1 LTSLLSDEDIESEAT
16 ELILISDALAVTN
29 EKLEL
34 KTRESNETNK
44 ALFESHHK
52 LAEINNELASTNK
65 RLALTNKRFVE
76 LTKKLTHSN
85 KELRR
90 VNQRTKEYDSLNAEF
105 INKAAHEIRTPIH
118 NILGYSELLLMEFE
132 DDTTNSQPAS
142 KNQSIQAIF
151 RNANRLQM
159 LTEGILNIARI
170 ERKTLKLN
178 KKQINLI
185 AEMHGFIE
193 HIIRS
198 EISTNN
204 KKIEILFQPED
215 EYITIEA
222 DNVLLQ
228 GIIQN
233 LLDSS
238 IKLVKDDETICVDI
252 KKFFDEIDIRIKLAV
267 TGVDPTILP
276 SLFTKFE
283 YKSYQGL
290 GLSLFIAKT
299 IVEAHGGRIW
309 VEIAPNSN
317 MVLFTFS
324 LPVNHS

>member
-1 LTSLLSDEDIESEAT
+1 MTSLLSDEDIEPEAA
-16 ELILISDALAVTN
+16 ELKLISDALAVTN

-34 KTRESNETNK
+34 KTRELNETNK
-44 ALFESHHK
+44 DLFESHHK
-52 LAEINNELASTNK
+52 IAEINNELASANK
-65 RLALTNKRFVE
+65 RLALTNKRFIEV
-76 LTKKLTHSN
+76 TKKLTHSN
-85 KELRR
+85 KELRL
-90 VNQRTKEYDSLNAEF
+90 VNQRTKEYGNLNADF

-118 NILGYSELLLMEFE
+118 NILGYSELLLMELE
-132 DDTTNSQPAS
+132 NDKTNSHPTS
-142 KNQSIQAIF
+142 NNQSIQAIY

-185 AEMHGFIE
+185 AEMHGLIE

-198 EISTNN
+198 EIFTNN
-204 KKIEILFQPED
+204 KKIEILFHPEE

-222 DNVLLQ
+222 DQVLLQ

-238 IKLVKDDETICVDI
+238 IKLVQDDGTISVNI
-252 KKFFDEIDIRIKLAV
+252 KKSYDKIDISIKLDI
-267 TGVDPTILP
+267 TGVDLEIMS

-309 VEIAPNSN
+309 VDIAPNSN
-317 MVLFTFS
+317 TVLFTFS

>member
-1 LTSLLSDEDIESEAT
+1 MSDEDIESEAT
-16 ELILISDALAVTN
+16 KLKLISDALAVTN

-52 LAEINNELASTNK
+52 LAEINNELASANK
-65 RLALTNKRFVE
+65 RLALTNKRLVE
-76 LTKKLTHSN
+76 VARKLTHSN
-85 KELRR
+85 KELRL
-90 VNQRTKEYDSLNAEF
+90 VNQRTKEYDSLNAEL

-118 NILGYSELLLMEFE
+118 NILGYSELLLMELE
-132 DDTTNSQPAS
+132 NDTTKFHPAS

-151 RNANRLQM
+151 RNANRLRM

-204 KKIEILFQPED
+204 KKIEILFQPEE
-215 EYITIEA
+215 EYITIEV

-228 GIIQN
+228 GIIHN

-252 KKFFDEIDIRIKLAV
+252 KRFYDEIDISIKLAV
-267 TGVDPTILP
+267 SGVDPRMLP
-276 SLFTKFE
+276 SFFTKFE

-309 VEIAPNSN
+309 VENAPNSN
-317 MVLFTFS
+317 TVLFTFS

>member
-1 LTSLLSDEDIESEAT
+1 LTSLLSAEDLESEAM
-16 ELILISDALAVTN
+16 ELKLISDALALTN

-34 KTRESNETNK
+34 KTRELNETNK
-44 ALFESHHK
+44 GLFESHHK
-52 LAEINNELASTNK
+52 LAEINNELASANK
-65 RLALTNKRFVE
+65 RLALTNKRFAG

-85 KELRR
+85 KELRV
-90 VNQRTKEYDSLNAEF
+90 VNQKTKEHDNLNADF

-118 NILGYSELLLMEFE
+118 NILGYSELLLMELE
-132 DDTTNSQPAS
+132 TDKTNSRPTS
-142 KNQSIQAIF
+142 KKQSIQAVF
-151 RNANRLQM
+151 RNANRVQM

-170 ERKTLKLN
+170 ERKTLRLN

-193 HIIRS
+193 HIVRS

-204 KKIEILFQPED
+204 RKIEILFRPEE

-222 DNVLLQ
+222 DKVLLQ
-228 GIIQN
+228 GIIHN

-238 IKLVKDDETICVDI
+238 IKLVKDDGTISVNI
-252 KKFFDEIDIRIKLAV
+252 KNFHDKIDIGIKFAV
-267 TGVDPTILP
+267 TGVDVGILP

-299 IVEAHGGRIW
+299 IVEAYGGTIW
-309 VEIAPNSN
+309 VDITPNSN

-324 LPVNHS
+324 LPVDRR

>member
-1 LTSLLSDEDIESEAT
+1 LSSLLPDEDVESEAM
-16 ELILISDALAVTN
+16 ELKLISDALLVTN

-34 KTRESNETNK
+34 KTHELTETNK
-44 ALFESHHK
+44 ALFDSHNK
-52 LAEINNELASTNK
+52 LAEIYHELATANK
-65 RLALTNKRFVE
+65 RLALINKRFAEVI
-76 LTKKLTHSN
+76 KKLTHSN
-85 KELRR
+85 RQLRI
-90 VNQRTKEYDSLNAEF
+90 VNQRTKEYDNLNADF

-118 NILGYSELLLMEFE
+118 NILGYSELLLMELE
-132 DDTTNSQPAS
+132 NDKTNTYHTS

-159 LTEGILNIARI
+159 LTEGVLIIARI
-170 ERKTLKLN
+170 QSKTLKLN

-185 AEMHGFIE
+185 AEIRGFIE
-193 HIIRS
+193 HIIGS
-198 EISTNN
+198 EIITNN
-204 KKIEILFQPED
+204 KKIEIVFQPEE

-222 DNVLLQ
+222 DKVLLQ

-238 IKLVKDDETICVDI
+238 IKLQKDDGTISVNV
-252 KKFFDEIDIRIKLAV
+252 KKFNDKVHTSIKLAV
-267 TGVDPTILP
+267 TGVDLAVLP

-299 IVEAHGGRIW
+299 IVEVHAGRIW
-309 VEIAPNSN
+309 IDIAPNSN
-317 MVLFTFS
+317 VVLFTFS
-324 LPVNHS
+324 LPVGCS

>member
-1 LTSLLSDEDIESEAT
+1 M
-16 ELILISDALAVTN
+16 
-29 EKLEL
+29 
-34 KTRESNETNK
+34 
-44 ALFESHHK
+44 
-52 LAEINNELASTNK
+52 
-65 RLALTNKRFVE
+65 ALTNKRFIEV
-76 LTKKLTHSN
+76 TKKLTHSN
-85 KELRR
+85 KELRL
-90 VNQRTKEYDSLNAEF
+90 VNQRTKEYGNLNADF

-118 NILGYSELLLMEFE
+118 NILGYSELLLMELE
-132 DDTTNSQPAS
+132 NDKTNSHPTS
-142 KNQSIQAIF
+142 NNQSIQAIF

-185 AEMHGFIE
+185 AEMHGLIE

-198 EISTNN
+198 EIFTNN
-204 KKIEILFQPED
+204 KKIEILFHPEE

-222 DNVLLQ
+222 DQVLLQ

-238 IKLVKDDETICVDI
+238 IKLVQDDGTISVNI
-252 KKFFDEIDIRIKLAV
+252 KKSYDKIDISIKLDI
-267 TGVDPTILP
+267 TGVDLEIMP

-309 VEIAPNSN
+309 VDIAPNSN
-317 MVLFTFS
+317 TVLFTFS

>member
-1 LTSLLSDEDIESEAT
+1 MTSLLSAEDLESEAM
-16 ELILISDALAVTN
+16 ELKLISDALALTN

-34 KTRESNETNK
+34 KTRELNETNK

-52 LAEINNELASTNK
+52 LAEINNELASANK
-65 RLALTNKRFVE
+65 RLALTNKRFAG

-85 KELRR
+85 KELRV
-90 VNQRTKEYDSLNAEF
+90 VNQKTKEHDNLNADF

-118 NILGYSELLLMEFE
+118 NILGYSELLLMELE
-132 DDTTNSQPAS
+132 TDKTNSRPTS
-142 KNQSIQAIF
+142 KKQSIQAVF
-151 RNANRLQM
+151 RNANRVQM

-170 ERKTLKLN
+170 ERKTLRLN

-193 HIIRS
+193 HIVRS

-204 KKIEILFQPED
+204 RKIEILFQPEE

-222 DNVLLQ
+222 DKVLLQ
-228 GIIQN
+228 GIIHN

-238 IKLVKDDETICVDI
+238 IKLVKDDGTISVNI
-252 KKFFDEIDIRIKLAV
+252 KNFYDKIDIGIKFAV
-267 TGVDPTILP
+267 TGVDVGILP

-299 IVEAHGGRIW
+299 IVEAYGGTIS
-309 VEIAPNSN
+309 VDITPNSN

-324 LPVNHS
+324 LPVDRR

>member
-1 LTSLLSDEDIESEAT
+1 MTSLLSDEDIESEAT
-16 ELILISDALAVTN
+16 KLKLISDALAVTN

-34 KTRESNETNK
+34 KTRELNETNK

-52 LAEINNELASTNK
+52 LAEINNELASANK
-65 RLALTNKRFVE
+65 RLALTNKRLVE
-76 LTKKLTHSN
+76 VTRRLTHSN
-85 KELRR
+85 KELRL
-90 VNQRTKEYDSLNAEF
+90 VNQRTKEYDSLNAEL

-118 NILGYSELLLMEFE
+118 NILGYSELLLMELE
-132 DDTTNSQPAS
+132 NDTTKSHPAS

-204 KKIEILFQPED
+204 KKIEILFQPEE

-228 GIIQN
+228 GIIHN

-252 KKFFDEIDIRIKLAV
+252 KRFYDEIDISIKLAV
-267 TGVDPTILP
+267 SGVDPRMLP
-276 SLFTKFE
+276 SFFTKFE

-309 VEIAPNSN
+309 VENAPNSN
-317 MVLFTFS
+317 TVLFTFS

>member
-1 LTSLLSDEDIESEAT
+1 MK
-16 ELILISDALAVTN
+16 LISDALAVTN

-34 KTRESNETNK
+34 KTRELNETNK

-52 LAEINNELASTNK
+52 LAEINNELASANK
-65 RLALTNKRFVE
+65 RLALTNKRLIEV
-76 LTKKLTHSN
+76 TRKLTHSN
-85 KELRR
+85 KELRL
-90 VNQRTKEYDSLNAEF
+90 VNQRTKEYDSLNAEL

-118 NILGYSELLLMEFE
+118 NILGYSELLLMELE
-132 DDTTNSQPAS
+132 NDTTNSHPAS

-204 KKIEILFQPED
+204 KKIEILFQPEE

-228 GIIQN
+228 GIIHN

-252 KKFFDEIDIRIKLAV
+252 KRFYDEIDISIKLAV
-267 TGVDPTILP
+267 TGVDPRILP

-309 VEIAPNSN
+309 VENAPNSN
-317 MVLFTFS
+317 AVLFTFS